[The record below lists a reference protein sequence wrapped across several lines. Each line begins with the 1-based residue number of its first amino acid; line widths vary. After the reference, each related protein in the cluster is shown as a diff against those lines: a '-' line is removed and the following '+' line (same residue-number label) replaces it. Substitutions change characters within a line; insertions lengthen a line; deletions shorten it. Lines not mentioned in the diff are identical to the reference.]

1 MDVILLEKVHN
12 LGNLGDKVSVRPGY
26 GRNYL
31 IPRGKAAS
39 ATALNLKQFEQ
50 RRAEL
55 EQVANESLAAAER
68 RAEALHALGKVTL
81 TSKAGEE
88 GKLFGSVGAVD
99 IAEAI
104 TQAGVKLEKQEV
116 RLPAGPL
123 RMVGEHEVSIHL
135 HPDVNVRIAVV
146 IAREA

>member
-12 LGNLGDKVSVRPGY
+12 LGNLGDKVSVRPGF

-31 IPRGKAAS
+31 IPRGKAAP
-39 ATALNLKQFEQ
+39 ATAQNLKKFEE

-55 EQVANESLAAAER
+55 ERVAREALAAAEQ
-68 RAEALHALGKVTL
+68 RAETLRALGKVTL

-88 GKLFGSVGAVD
+88 GKLFGSIGTVD
-99 IAEAI
+99 IAEAL
-104 TQAGVKLEKQEV
+104 TQAGAKTEKQEV

-123 RMVGEHEVSIHL
+123 RVVGEHEIDIHL
-135 HPDVNVRIAVV
+135 HPDVNARITVV
-146 IAREA
+146 IAPEA

>member
-31 IPRGKAAS
+31 VPRGKAAP
-39 ATALNLKQFEQ
+39 ATGANLKKFEE

-55 EQVANESLAAAER
+55 EQAANESLAAAEQ
-68 RAEALHALGKVTL
+68 RAEALRALGKVTL
-81 TSKAGEE
+81 TCKAGEE
-88 GKLFGSVGAVD
+88 GKLFGSVGTVD

-135 HPDVNVRIAVV
+135 HPDVNVQIAVV
-146 IAREA
+146 IAPVV